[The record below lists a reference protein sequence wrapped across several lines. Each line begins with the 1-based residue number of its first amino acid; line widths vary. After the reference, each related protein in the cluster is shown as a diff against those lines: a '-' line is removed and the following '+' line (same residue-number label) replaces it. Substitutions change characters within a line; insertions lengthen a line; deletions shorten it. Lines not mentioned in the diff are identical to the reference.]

1 MVFLAVSP
9 GVHTIA
15 ALTLTDIESGYSI
28 NLRCVISQVI
38 FSFQVTSPSLLAS
51 RSVMDIVVHKPDD

>member
-1 MVFLAVSP
+1 MSP

>member
-1 MVFLAVSP
+1 MSP

-28 NLRCVISQVI
+28 NLRCVISQVVFSYSSDI
-38 FSFQVTSPSLLAS
+38 TFSFGEQIRDGYRCSQTG
-51 RSVMDIVVHKPDD
+51 